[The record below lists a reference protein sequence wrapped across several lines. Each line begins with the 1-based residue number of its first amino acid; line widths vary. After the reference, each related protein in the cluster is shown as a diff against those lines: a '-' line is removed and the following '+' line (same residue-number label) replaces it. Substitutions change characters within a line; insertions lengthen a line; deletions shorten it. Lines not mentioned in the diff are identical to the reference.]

1 MNRIYDSHHN
11 GSIQAQSN
19 QEIST
24 HGLSSQNLNR
34 RKFLSAGAM
43 AAAAALLP
51 GNRHAA
57 GETADTAA
65 NTKPG
70 SFDFIFLTDTH
81 LEPEL
86 DAAKGCDMAFRKA
99 AAIRAEFAIQG
110 GDHVF
115 DSMGVDRKR
124 ADSLFDLYAQ
134 TEQALGLKVHHTI
147 GNHDQFGLF
156 TKSGVQVNSPGY
168 GKQLYKER
176 MGPTYYSFDS
186 KGYHFVVLD
195 TVQPTEDRS
204 WEARIDQP
212 QIEWLTA
219 DLNKLPT
226 GTPIVVTGHVPL
238 VTAFNAYTAPEA
250 AGGSGTTPRSTHP
263 QLSVANAYEVLPI
276 LEKHNV
282 LAVLQGHTHINEVV
296 NYHGIDYITS
306 GAVCG
311 NWWRGTRMG
320 FPEGFTVVSL
330 REGKLTH
337 RYETYGFKTIDP
349 QNT

>member
-1 MNRIYDSHHN
+1 MRPMDGIN
-11 GSIQAQSN
+11 
-19 QEIST
+19 
-24 HGLSSQNLNR
+24 HGFNR
-34 RKFLSAGAM
+34 RQFLSIGA
-43 AAAAALLP
+43 ASAAAALLP
-51 GNRHAA
+51 KSGLAIR
-57 GETADTAA
+57 ADKSATE
-65 NTKPG
+65 KPG
-70 SFDFIFLTDTH
+70 SFDFLFLTDTH

-86 DAAKGCDMAFRKA
+86 DASKGCDMAFRKA
-99 AAIRAEFAIQG
+99 ATMRADFAIQG

-115 DSMGVDRKR
+115 DSLGVDRKR

-134 TEQALGLKVHHTI
+134 TEQSLGLKVHHTI

-156 TKSGVQVNSPGY
+156 TKSGVEANSPGY
-168 GKQLYKER
+168 GKQLFKER
-176 MGPTYYSFDS
+176 LGPTYYSFDS

-195 TVQPTEDRS
+195 TVQPTEDRN
-204 WEARIDQP
+204 WEARIDAP
-212 QIEWLTA
+212 QLGWLAA
-219 DLNKLPT
+219 DLAKLESH
-226 GTPIVVTGHVPL
+226 TPIVVTGHVPL

-250 AGGSGTTPRSTHP
+250 TGGSGTTPRSAHP

-276 LEKHNV
+276 LEKYNV

-296 NYHGIDYITS
+296 NYHGIEYITS

-311 NWWRGTRMG
+311 NWWHGTRMG
-320 FPEGFTVVSL
+320 TPEGFTVVSL